1 MALNKPPKVEFARE
15 LRKKS
20 TPPEVIVW
28 EQLRDRRFLG
38 LKFRRQQIIMGFVV
52 DFYCAELNLA
62 LEVDGKI
69 HEQQKEYD
77 ANRQKL
83 IEQKG
88 IRFIRIT
95 TTEMD
100 PSASK
105 LLDKIKV
112 LRDHLS

>member
-1 MALNKPPKVEFARE
+1 MALNKPNKVEFSME

-28 EQLRDRRFLG
+28 ERLRDRKFLG

-62 LEVDGKI
+62 LEIDGKI

-77 ANRQKL
+77 ATRQAL
-83 IEQKG
+83 IEKKG
-88 IRFIRIT
+88 IQFIRIT
-95 TTEMD
+95 ADEMD
-100 PSASK
+100 GSAFTLLSK
-105 LLDKIKV
+105 IRSFKDQ
-112 LRDHLS
+112 LS